1 MRVCVLRFTLSFLGS
16 RGIIIGSA
24 LGWYVRLHNGRQAK
38 LISEPASTWLGLAP
52 LWRQFPVKAEPPF
65 AFYFSSFVASY
76 DLLALINLMDI
87 FGKNRSIH
95 RIIVVSK
102 IGRAGYSTLRAFRKM
117 LKPIFTKAR
126 LIKRNLSLAALR
138 LEAYAHVLKPEQAR
152 SATATVAAAT
162 ATASMVVVAPET
174 R

>member
-1 MRVCVLRFTLSFLGS
+1 
-16 RGIIIGSA
+16 
-24 LGWYVRLHNGRQAK
+24 
-38 LISEPASTWLGLAP
+38 
-52 LWRQFPVKAEPPF
+52 
-65 AFYFSSFVASY
+65 
-76 DLLALINLMDI
+76 
-87 FGKNRSIH
+87 
-95 RIIVVSK
+95 
-102 IGRAGYSTLRAFRKM
+102 M

-138 LEAYAHVLKPEQAR
+138 LEAYSHVLKPEQAR